1 MENKP
6 PVYTVL
12 FPDNRNFCSRLSFHT
27 FVFAFHFLF
36 LSYAHCEHT
45 KRLFKTSHTRM
56 PLLYLQY
63 PYTYLKKE
71 LVKNEESD
79 LRSKSNIKVI
89 KNRRLPNIFIV

>member
-1 MENKP
+1 MATRYMENKP

-71 LVKNEESD
+71 LVKMKNQIWD
-79 LRSKSNIKVI
+79 LS
-89 KNRRLPNIFIV
+89 LC